1 MFGLFYFMF
10 YVFSRTHT
18 QPTTQTTSSS
28 DIDLADNNNSDP
40 IASHVE
46 SNVIEQS
53 EHSMDLSEPI
63 PSTNAI
69 YSITDA
75 IKLKKHQRKLAVSA
89 DVQLTSDSNNNNN
102 QKLDLNVE
110 ASPPIDEATDYNN
123 NDELKKPPFLETS
136 DLDLYRYQKSSLRNQ
151 QMQQL
156 LQQHVFTPH
165 QLQQLIATQQHAS
178 GSSIVPAT
186 PTTTPMTSK
195 ESQYHFDATKK
206 QLELLMQQIQ
216 EQLQVN
222 LIQQT
227 HLLQKQSPVLS
238 NEQMSP
244 NPAKASL
251 KHSPATLHL
260 QQKLAIQQQ
269 ELIQQ
274 FQIVQRQYFLHQ
286 GGMPMLFAQQSK

>member
-1 MFGLFYFMF
+1 MK
-10 YVFSRTHT
+10 
-18 QPTTQTTSSS
+18 
-28 DIDLADNNNSDP
+28 
-40 IASHVE
+40 
-46 SNVIEQS
+46 SNVLETS
-53 EHSMDLSEPI
+53 EHSMDLSETT

-75 IKLKKHQRKLAVSA
+75 IKLKKQQRKLVVSA
-89 DVQLTSDSNNNNN
+89 DVTSDNNNNN
-102 QKLDLNVE
+102 LNNKIDLNVNQHQQQ
-110 ASPPIDEATDYNN
+110 SSTTSTITTTPTTPTPIDDQRNTSPLLSDYADQNNN
-123 NDELKKPPFLETS
+123 NDDLKKPFQEATQTAQ
-136 DLDLYRYQKSSLRNQ
+136 DELYRYQKSSLHNQ

-165 QLQQLIATQQHAS
+165 QLQQLIASQQHAAAT
-178 GSSIVPAT
+178 SSVPT
-186 PTTTPMTSK
+186 PTTPMTMSSTSK

-227 HLLQKQSPVLS
+227 HLLQKQSPTIS

-244 NPAKASL
+244 NGAKSSL

-274 FQIVQRQYFLHQ
+274 FQIVQRQYFIHQ
-286 GGMPMLFAQQSK
+286 GGMPMLFAQQQQIQSKY

>member
-1 MFGLFYFMF
+1 M
-10 YVFSRTHT
+10 
-18 QPTTQTTSSS
+18 
-28 DIDLADNNNSDP
+28 
-40 IASHVE
+40 E
-46 SNVIEQS
+46 SNVLETS
-53 EHSMDLSEPI
+53 ELSMDLSETI

-75 IKLKKHQRKLAVSA
+75 IKLKKQQRKLVVSA
-89 DVQLTSDSNNNNN
+89 DVTSDNNNNN
-102 QKLDLNVE
+102 LNNKLDLNLNQQQSSTTTIT
-110 ASPPIDEATDYNN
+110 ATTTTPTPIDDQRNPSPLLSDYADQNNN
-123 NDELKKPPFLETS
+123 NDDLKKPFLEATQATQE
-136 DLDLYRYQKSSLRNQ
+136 DLYRYQKSSLRNQ

-165 QLQQLIATQQHAS
+165 QLQQLIASQQHAVAS
-178 GSSIVPAT
+178 GSVTT
-186 PTTTPMTSK
+186 PTTPMTMSSTSK

-227 HLLQKQSPVLS
+227 HLLQKQSPTLS

-244 NPAKASL
+244 NGAKGSL

-286 GGMPMLFAQQSK
+286 GGMPMLFAQQQQIQSK